1 MSKLDSAT
9 ERFKAALD
17 KLEAGLHRQLVRAQA
32 AGHLEEEVNTLK
44 EDRALLAEEV
54 DQLKSDA
61 RRLNELS
68 ERASET
74 IANTIEGIR
83 EVLADQA

>member
-32 AGHLEEEVNTLK
+32 AGRLEEEVNTLK
-44 EDRALLAEEV
+44 EMV
-54 DQLKSDA
+54 DYYLTYID
-61 RRLNELS
+61 
-68 ERASET
+68 
-74 IANTIEGIR
+74 
-83 EVLADQA
+83 